1 MSLDT
6 SESRRASSHMA
17 YINKCSTNCAAQNYF
32 REENRYDQVNH
43 MGLDNSDMVS
53 KYTT

>member
-6 SESRRASSHMA
+6 SDSRGASSHIA
-17 YINKCSTNCAAQNYF
+17 YINMSNTKCAVQNYL
-32 REENRYDQVNH
+32 REDNKHDQVNH
-43 MGLDNSDMVS
+43 MGLHNSDMVS